1 MAVLASACSAYQP
14 PPPPTP
20 REATEVAASM
30 GRSWDAVIDMFA
42 ARNIPIRTI
51 ERVSGIIATEQLAV
65 GDEGKDWADCG
76 EDNGTV
82 LAPNFATY
90 NVLVRGDSVNSRI
103 KATVR
108 WTLETSP
115 SSSIECST
123 RHVWERE
130 LEQQAKGRAEA
141 QALSGR
147 DGSPEQ
153 SAAAEPTLA
162 SSTGPMASTSA
173 TDTPAQGPTAAGSH
187 GLRSGVELL
196 REPTFSAAVSDL
208 QSLNALQGFGET
220 ARDTL
225 TVQLTDQGIRSLAI
239 RHYLRRLFYA
249 YRFANDLRPDTL
261 LLLTHGGRIV
271 GTYTETG
278 LDKRDWR

>member
-1 MAVLASACSAYQP
+1 
-14 PPPPTP
+14 
-20 REATEVAASM
+20 M

-51 ERVSGIIATEQLAV
+51 ERASGIIATEQLAV
-65 GDEGKDWADCG
+65 GDEGKEWADCG
-76 EDNGTV
+76 EHRGTV
-82 LAPNFATY
+82 LTPNFATY
-90 NVLVRGDSVNSRI
+90 NVLVRGDSVSSRI

-115 SSSIECST
+115 SDAIECSS
-123 RHVWERE
+123 RNIWEQE

-141 QALSGR
+141 HTLSGR
-147 DGSPEQ
+147 DGSPGRG
-153 SAAAEPTLA
+153 ATAEPTLA
-162 SSTGPMASTSA
+162 SSTGATPPTSA
-173 TDTPAQGPTAAGSH
+173 TDRPVDAATPAVRQ

-196 REPTFSAAVSDL
+196 REPTFSAAISDL

-220 ARDTL
+220 GRDTL
-225 TVQLTDQGIRSLAI
+225 TVQLTPEGLQSLAI

-261 LLLTHGGRIV
+261 LLLMHGGRVV

-278 LDKRDWR
+278 LERRDWR